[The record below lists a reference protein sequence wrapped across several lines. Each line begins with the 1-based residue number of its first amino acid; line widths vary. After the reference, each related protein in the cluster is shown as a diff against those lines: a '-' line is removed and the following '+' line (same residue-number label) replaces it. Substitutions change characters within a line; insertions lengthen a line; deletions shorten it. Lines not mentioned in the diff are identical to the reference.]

1 VLHLLAVLAAEKK
14 TLWDPT
20 ILGVLTVLS
29 GVVLFC
35 GSVYL
40 LLATNLGARLGF
52 LVAVSA
58 LTGLM
63 TLLSALWLTTSTPL
77 NSPKGRI
84 ASWVPVSCPKSNA
97 TCADVADLRDS
108 TISQFVQL
116 ANDPAMQKKNTL
128 PVTDY
133 TQLRPGFEAALVKK
147 AVIGDAKAPIQ
158 PYAKVDSTTSNLLL
172 TKIFDYAGD
181 AKDKEAL
188 LTEARKTGK
197 TAEAKTLEAAIA
209 ADLTAA
215 KADQTR
221 QLREYQFGGGPK
233 LLFWHDPFYSAVEY
247 CPAIKPST
255 DPNVKPN
262 PQGLFCDQA
271 AGTRWLLMKY
281 DFGSIRLPPFF
292 YLLFSGLLF
301 LVSLYALH
309 TRELAQRRAARAGS
323 VVTSPPAVA

>member
-52 LVAVSA
+52 LISVAA
-58 LTGLM
+58 LTGLL

-84 ASWVPVSCPKSNA
+84 ASWIPISCPKSTP
-97 TCADVADLRDS
+97 TCADVADLHDAS
-108 TISQFVQL
+108 ISQFVQL
-116 ANDPAMQKKNTL
+116 ANDTKMQTGNAL
-128 PVTDY
+128 PVANY

-147 AVIGDAKAPIQ
+147 TVIGNAAVPVQ
-158 PYAKVDSTTSNLLL
+158 PYAKVDATTSNLLL
-172 TKIFDYAGD
+172 TKVFDFAGD
-181 AKDKEAL
+181 AVDKEAL
-188 LTEARKTGK
+188 LADAKKANK
-197 TAEAKTLEAAIA
+197 TAEVAKLEGEIA
-209 ADLTAA
+209 ADQAAA
-215 KADQTR
+215 KAPATR
-221 QLREYQFGGGPK
+221 QLRAYQFGGGPK

-247 CPAIKPST
+247 CPAVKPST
-255 DPNVKPN
+255 DPNVTPN
-262 PQGLFCDQA
+262 PKGLFCDPA
-271 AGTRWLLMKY
+271 AGTRWFLMRY
-281 DFGSIRLPPFF
+281 DYGSTRLPPLF

-301 LVSLYALH
+301 AVSLYALH
-309 TRELAQRRAARAGS
+309 TRELAQRRAARAGGA
-323 VVTSPPAVA
+323 VTSPPVVA